1 MRTYIKGGSKMLK
14 IVKQNKEVNENEKN
28 EEEMKMKKWSLKK
41 KLLVGAAA
49 GIAGVV
55 SVIAYGKSKPSN
67 SVECDMDEEDD
78 EDDNEQFLDNE
89 EQDRNAELGNDETE
103 TEK

>member
-1 MRTYIKGGSKMLK
+1 MLR
-14 IVKQNKEVNENEKN
+14 IVKQNKEVNENNEEN

-49 GIAGVV
+49 GVAGVV
-55 SVIAYGKSKPSN
+55 SIIAYGKSKQSN

-78 EDDNEQFLDNE
+78 DNEQFPTNE
-89 EQDRNAELGNDETE
+89 EQDRQSELEND
-103 TEK
+103 

>member
-1 MRTYIKGGSKMLK
+1 MLK

-55 SVIAYGKSKPSN
+55 SVIAYGKSKPSD
-67 SVECDMDEEDD
+67 SVECDMDEED
-78 EDDNEQFLDNE
+78 DDNEQFLDNE

>member
-1 MRTYIKGGSKMLK
+1 MLK
-14 IVKQNKEVNENEKN
+14 IVKRNKEVNENNEEN
-28 EEEMKMKKWSLKK
+28 EEEKKMKWSLKK

-55 SVIAYGKSKPSN
+55 SVIAYGKSKPSD
-67 SVECDMDEEDD
+67 SVECDMDEEDED

-89 EQDRNAELGNDETE
+89 EQDRNAELGINND
-103 TEK
+103 

>member
-1 MRTYIKGGSKMLK
+1 MLK
-14 IVKQNKEVNENEKN
+14 IVKRNKEVNENNEN
-28 EEEMKMKKWSLKK
+28 EEEMKMKWSLKK

-78 EDDNEQFLDNE
+78 DDNEQFLTNE
-89 EQDRNAELGNDETE
+89 EQDRQSELGND
-103 TEK
+103 

>member
-1 MRTYIKGGSKMLK
+1 MLK
-14 IVKQNKEVNENEKN
+14 IVKRNKEVNENNEN
-28 EEEMKMKKWSLKK
+28 EEEMEMKKWSLKK

-55 SVIAYGKSKPSN
+55 SVIAYGKSKPSD
-67 SVECDMDEEDD
+67 SVECDMDEED
-78 EDDNEQFLDNE
+78 DDNEQFLDNE

>member
-1 MRTYIKGGSKMLK
+1 MLK
-14 IVKQNKEVNENEKN
+14 IVKRNKEVNENNEEN

-49 GIAGVV
+49 GVAGVV
-55 SVIAYGKSKPSN
+55 SIIAYGKSKQSD
-67 SVECDMDEEDD
+67 SVECDMDEEDED

-89 EQDRNAELGNDETE
+89 EQDRNAELGINND
-103 TEK
+103 

>member
-1 MRTYIKGGSKMLK
+1 MLK
-14 IVKQNKEVNENEKN
+14 IVKRNKEVNENNEN

-55 SVIAYGKSKPSN
+55 SVIAYGKSKPSD
-67 SVECDMDEEDD
+67 SVECDMDEEDDDD

-89 EQDRNAELGNDETE
+89 EQDRNAELGINND
-103 TEK
+103 

>member
-1 MRTYIKGGSKMLK
+1 MLK
-14 IVKQNKEVNENEKN
+14 IVKRNKEVNENNEN

-55 SVIAYGKSKPSN
+55 SVIAYGKSKPSD
-67 SVECDMDEEDD
+67 SVECNNDFDDDDD
-78 EDDNEQFLDNE
+78 EQNLNE
-89 EQDRNAELGNDETE
+89 EQRSSQSELEND
-103 TEK
+103 

>member
-1 MRTYIKGGSKMLK
+1 MLK

-55 SVIAYGKSKPSN
+55 SVIAYGKSKPSD
-67 SVECDMDEEDD
+67 SVECNMDEED
-78 EDDNEQFLDNE
+78 DDNEQFLTNE
-89 EQDRNAELGNDETE
+89 EQDRQSELGND
-103 TEK
+103 

>member
-1 MRTYIKGGSKMLK
+1 MLK
-14 IVKQNKEVNENEKN
+14 IVKRNKEVNENNEEN

-55 SVIAYGKSKPSN
+55 SVIAYGKSKPSD

-78 EDDNEQFLDNE
+78 DNEQFLDDE
-89 EQDRNAELGNDETE
+89 EQDRQSELGNDET
-103 TEK
+103 TEQ

>member
-1 MRTYIKGGSKMLK
+1 MLK
-14 IVKQNKEVNENEKN
+14 IVKRNEEVNENNEN
-28 EEEMKMKKWSLKK
+28 EEEMKMKMKWSLKK

-78 EDDNEQFLDNE
+78 DNEQFLTNE
-89 EQDRNAELGNDETE
+89 EQDRQSELEND
-103 TEK
+103 

>member
-1 MRTYIKGGSKMLK
+1 MLK
-14 IVKQNKEVNENEKN
+14 IVKRNKEVNENNEN

-55 SVIAYGKSKPSN
+55 SVIAYGKSKPSD

-78 EDDNEQFLDNE
+78 DNEQFLDDE
-89 EQDRNAELGNDETE
+89 EQDRNAELGINND
-103 TEK
+103 

>member
-1 MRTYIKGGSKMLK
+1 MLK
-14 IVKQNKEVNENEKN
+14 IVKRNKEVNENNEEN

-55 SVIAYGKSKPSN
+55 SVIAYGKSKPSD

-78 EDDNEQFLDNE
+78 DDNEQFLTE
-89 EQDRNAELGNDETE
+89 EEEDRQSELEND
-103 TEK
+103 

>member
-1 MRTYIKGGSKMLK
+1 MGK
-14 IVKQNKEVNENEKN
+14 IVKQNKEVNEENN

-78 EDDNEQFLDNE
+78 DDNEQFPTNE
-89 EQDRNAELGNDETE
+89 EQDRQSELEND
-103 TEK
+103 

>member
-1 MRTYIKGGSKMLK
+1 MLK
-14 IVKQNKEVNENEKN
+14 IVKRNKEVNENNEN

-55 SVIAYGKSKPSN
+55 SVIAYGKSKPSD

-78 EDDNEQFLDNE
+78 DNEQFLDDE
-89 EQDRNAELGNDETE
+89 EQDRQSELGNDET
-103 TEK
+103 TEQ